1 MGKKEKDTSDVGP
14 PDSTRD
20 QMWGKL
26 YDRQGK
32 PIAVCRK
39 EDELYHF
46 YDLDGKLLFR
56 TGNITVKLATVLV
69 ENRRLTYIQ

>member
-1 MGKKEKDTSDVGP
+1 MGKRGKDASDVEL
-14 PDSTRD
+14 PDSTRY

-26 YDRQGK
+26 YDRRGK

-56 TGNITVKLATVLV
+56 TGNITVKLATFLV
-69 ENRRLTYIQ
+69 ENRKLTYIQ